1 MHIAATVAATGAS
14 SGLVNSTPFNAEVPP
29 TILDAARRG
38 QLRAQEHLFRM
49 FQHAVW
55 TLALR
60 LTDQRADAE
69 EVTQDAFLKALKG
82 LPHYRGDAPFGMW
95 LRQITLNEAL
105 MRRRSQRPQV
115 EMDPELADASAAP
128 PAAGPIDLARSLQ
141 ALPQP
146 TRGVLWLYYVE
157 GYTHPEIAAAYGQSV
172 SFSKSQVAR
181 GAERLRGLMGMTGAP
196 GTEVYA

>member
-1 MHIAATVAATGAS
+1 M
-14 SGLVNSTPFNAEVPP
+14 
-29 TILDAARRG
+29 AARE
-38 QLRAQEHLFRM
+38 QLFRQ

-69 EVTQDAFLKALKG
+69 EVTQDALLKALKG
-82 LPHYRGDAPFGMW
+82 LPNYRGEAPFGMW
-95 LRQITLNEAL
+95 LRQITVNEAL
-105 MRRRSQRPQV
+105 MRRRAHRPVCELNDELPHADHNPPSSQQ
-115 EMDPELADASAAP
+115 L
-128 PAAGPIDLARSLQ
+128 DLARSLG

-157 GYTHPEIAAAYGQSV
+157 GYTHPEIAQAYGQSV

-181 GAERLRGLMGMTGAP
+181 GAARIRAELGMD
-196 GTEVYA
+196 GTATSEVYA